1 MAYSN
6 GASNTFIDLS
16 KNGVNATA
24 GDVLVNGTS
33 NLLVNYMASG
43 VGGAVVQ
50 KQTTISVGG
59 ATGFADTAQG

>member
-1 MAYSN
+1 
-6 GASNTFIDLS
+6 
-16 KNGVNATA
+16 
-24 GDVLVNGTS
+24 VNGTS